1 MLAILPFLAFASV
14 LTSLGNL
21 RPSWEWDR
29 VLLRSLIL
37 CGAATVLATE
47 VLSLIR
53 AVSPAGLAV
62 FWVMLL
68 VVPGAVLAGKLRRGE
83 RIRLPSLRARP
94 TGWDWILLAG
104 IALVAAVT
112 ALVAWLAPPNSWDAL
127 TYHMARVAHWAQDR
141 TVAHYATGIPRQIQ
155 MSPGAEML
163 MLHVYVL
170 ARGDRLVNFIQWG
183 AMAASVVGAMTVAR
197 QMGVGRTGRWFA
209 GLFVAAMPVGIAQA
223 SSALTDYVAA
233 AWMIAVASEVWGL
246 FEGEAPVPP
255 TFLGLAAA
263 LAILTKLTAAGYLL
277 TLAGY
282 VFVRLLRRRG
292 VRHTLESGV
301 VVAGLF
307 LLLNGGYLARNLATY
322 GHPLGSERQMN
333 LLSIRFF
340 DWRVVVS
347 NTLRNASLHAATP
360 WDGVNR
366 LVFHAVAA
374 VHARMGMDVND
385 GRISMDTDY
394 RILVARPDELRSGN
408 LLQAILTVLGL
419 LALTRRALRRDPQ
432 ARVILGFAAAVSL
445 GFVVQSSLI
454 RFSSFGTR
462 YHLILF
468 VLLAPVVA
476 WGMEKLPRLLVAA
489 VGVALVVYAW
499 PWLVRLDSRPLLADR
514 LGRSVLSTERGS
526 LYLPPALEFPYREF
540 AASIRAASCN
550 SVGLMLRGDTAEYPL
565 WVYLGA
571 PRSDLTIDWIVAGTP
586 SERYR
591 RIGFEP
597 CAIVCDSS
605 CPADWTTVRDLPLR
619 LDHAGYRLFQ
629 AR

>member
-1 MLAILPFLAFASV
+1 MLAILPLLAFGSVFLA
-14 LTSLGNL
+14 LGNL
-21 RPSWEWDR
+21 RRSWEWDR
-29 VLLRSLIL
+29 VFLRSLIL

-53 AVSPAGLAV
+53 GISQAGLAV
-62 FWVMLL
+62 FWVL
-68 VVPGAVLAGKLRRGE
+68 VLVAAAAVLARELRRGE

-94 TGWDWILLAG
+94 TPWDGTLLAG
-104 IALVAAVT
+104 IALVAVVT
-112 ALVAWLAPPNSWDAL
+112 AVVAWFAPPNTWDAL

-141 TVAHYATGIPRQIQ
+141 TLAHYATGIPRQIQ
-155 MSPGAEML
+155 MTPGAEIL
-163 MLHVYVL
+163 MLHAYVL
-170 ARGDRLVNFIQWG
+170 ARGDRLVNFVQWG
-183 AMAASVVGAMTVAR
+183 AMAASIVGVITVAR
-197 QMGVGRTGRWFA
+197 QMGVGRTGRLFA

-223 SSALTDYVAA
+223 SSALTDYVTA

-246 FEGEAPVPP
+246 FEDEARVRPIY
-255 TFLGLAAA
+255 LGLAAA
-263 LAILTKLTAAGYLL
+263 LAALTKLTAAGYLL

-282 VFVRLLRRRG
+282 VFVRLLRRHG
-292 VRHTLESGV
+292 VRHTLGSGAV
-301 VVAGLF
+301 VVGLF
-307 LLLNGGYLARNLATY
+307 LLLNGGYLARNVATY

-333 LLSIRFF
+333 LLSIRHF
-340 DWRVVVS
+340 DWRGVVS

-366 LVFHAVAA
+366 LVFYVVAG
-374 VHARMGMDVND
+374 VHARMGMDMND

-408 LLQAILTVLGL
+408 LLQAVLTVLGL
-419 LALTRRALRRDPQ
+419 SALTLRALRRDPR
-432 ARVILGFAAAVSL
+432 AWMILGFAASVSL
-445 GFVVQSSLI
+445 GFVVQSSII

-476 WGMEKLPRLLVAA
+476 CSMEKLPQALVAA
-489 VGVALVVYAW
+489 LGVGLVIYAW
-499 PWLVRLDSRPLLADR
+499 PWLFRLDSRPLLPNR
-514 LGRSVLSTERGS
+514 LGRSVLTTERGS

-540 AASIRAASCN
+540 AGAIRAASCD
-550 SVGLMLRGDTAEYPL
+550 SIGLMLRGDTAEYPL
-565 WVYLGA
+565 WAYLGA
-571 PRSDLTIDWIVAGTP
+571 PRADLTIEWIVAGTP

-591 RIGFEP
+591 RPDFEP

-605 CPADWTTVRDLPLR
+605 CPAEWTAVRDLPLR